1 MAKPTMA
8 AVPGLKDTYVQL
20 KTRMD
25 KAVDDFRKALVA
37 TRTGRASVNM
47 LDGVSVEAYGA
58 RMPLN
63 QVAQVHA
70 PEPQLITV
78 QPFDPSQLSAIEK
91 SIRAAELGLNPMN
104 DGKIIRVPVPPL
116 TEERRKEM
124 VKHLHKV
131 LEDHRTAVRNIR
143 RDGNDAIKK
152 ALKDKKI
159 TEDEEKRSMDEIQK
173 LTDGEIKKMEDM
185 CKAKEKEVME
195 IRREA
200 TAAGIIPQQWQK
212 FFQEGIQSKI
222 PDKVGSNIY
231 AVYFDYASDHNGE
244 YTYLIGAMV
253 KDGTAPPAGMVAKR
267 IPAGQYAVLTTDKG
281 PLPQVVPG
289 TWQKIFKL
297 EDDRNLKRAYQAD
310 FEIFDQRAQD
320 PQNAELDI
328 YVGVK

>member
-1 MAKPTMA
+1 LVVGRSRRLLEVTGNLMLAFFLLVLLVFRGTGSAEHQRRATDDTKETHITRA
-8 AVPGLKDTYVQL
+8 DLPG
-20 KTRMD
+20 
-25 KAVDDFRKALVA
+25 FLVIGIEA
-37 TRTGRASVNM
+37 RTTNA
-47 LDGVSVEAYGA
+47 
-58 RMPLN
+58 
-63 QVAQVHA
+63 
-70 PEPQLITV
+70 
-78 QPFDPSQLSAIEK
+78 
-91 SIRAAELGLNPMN
+91 
-104 DGKIIRVPVPPL
+104 
-116 TEERRKEM
+116 
-124 VKHLHKV
+124 
-131 LEDHRTAVRNIR
+131 
-143 RDGNDAIKK
+143 
-152 ALKDKKI
+152 
-159 TEDEEKRSMDEIQK
+159 
-173 LTDGEIKKMEDM
+173 
-185 CKAKEKEVME
+185 
-195 IRREA
+195 REA

>member
-1 MAKPTMA
+1 MLAFFLLVLLVFRGTGSAEHQRRATDDTKETHITRA
-8 AVPGLKDTYVQL
+8 DLPG
-20 KTRMD
+20 
-25 KAVDDFRKALVA
+25 FLVIGIEA
-37 TRTGRASVNM
+37 RTTNA
-47 LDGVSVEAYGA
+47 
-58 RMPLN
+58 
-63 QVAQVHA
+63 
-70 PEPQLITV
+70 
-78 QPFDPSQLSAIEK
+78 
-91 SIRAAELGLNPMN
+91 
-104 DGKIIRVPVPPL
+104 
-116 TEERRKEM
+116 
-124 VKHLHKV
+124 
-131 LEDHRTAVRNIR
+131 
-143 RDGNDAIKK
+143 
-152 ALKDKKI
+152 
-159 TEDEEKRSMDEIQK
+159 
-173 LTDGEIKKMEDM
+173 
-185 CKAKEKEVME
+185 
-195 IRREA
+195 REA